1 MPPPS
6 IGERAAVPDA
16 ALLGPVWDAPKN
28 IARYQNLL
36 GVRDYFAA
44 GDRLVTRQHKGM
56 VMKRAATMALIIFAS
71 WILPHRAQASTAST
85 ALRQAVHAGARLFQE
100 AHFGG
105 HLQVPLNAQAAFAS
119 ALSDQAPAQNTGI
132 TCATCHLHGGRT
144 AGRLPDGRQIPSLR
158 NAAAIFPRVAHGRVV
173 TLGHQI
179 RHCVRQGL
187 GGTAPAYGSAAL
199 VDLTA
204 YLGALAHGQ
213 RIAIGTP
220 PH

>member
-1 MPPPS
+1 M
-6 IGERAAVPDA
+6 RRFWVRCRMRQKNT
-16 ALLGPVWDAPKN
+16 AP
-28 IARYQNLL
+28 YHNLS
-36 GVRDYFAA
+36 GIEDYFAV
-44 GDRLVTRQHKGM
+44 GDRLVTIEHKDM
-56 VMKRAATMALIIFAS
+56 VMNRAATMALTIFAS
-71 WILPHRAQASTAST
+71 VILPYSVQASMAST

-105 HLQVPLNAQAAFAS
+105 HLQAPLNADAAFAG
-119 ALSDQAPAQNTGI
+119 ALSDHTPTPNTGI

-144 AGRLPDGRQIPSLR
+144 PGRLPDGRQIPSLR

-173 TLGHQI
+173 TLSHQI

-187 GGTAPAYGSAAL
+187 GGTAPAYGSTAL
-199 VDLTA
+199 LDLTA

-213 RIAIGTP
+213 RIAIGAR

>member
-1 MPPPS
+1 M
-6 IGERAAVPDA
+6 RQKNT
-16 ALLGPVWDAPKN
+16 AP
-28 IARYQNLL
+28 YQNRSA
-36 GVRDYFAA
+36 VRDYFAA
-44 GDRLVTRQHKGM
+44 GDRLVTRQHKDM
-56 VMKRAATMALIIFAS
+56 VMNRAVTMALTIFAS
-71 WILPHRAQASTAST
+71 CILPHSAQAST

-105 HLQVPLNAQAAFAS
+105 HLQVPLNAHAAFAS
-119 ALSDQAPAQNTGI
+119 ALSDHASTQNTGI

-158 NAAAIFPRVAHGRVV
+158 NAAAIFPRFAHGRVV
-173 TLGHQI
+173 TLSHQI

-187 GGTAPAYGSAAL
+187 GGTAPAYGGRAL
-199 VDLTA
+199 VDLVA

-213 RIAIGTP
+213 RIAIGAP

>member
-1 MPPPS
+1 MHQKNT
-6 IGERAAVPDA
+6 VP
-16 ALLGPVWDAPKN
+16 
-28 IARYQNLL
+28 YQ
-36 GVRDYFAA
+36 GQSRVGDYFVA
-44 GDRLVTRQHKGM
+44 GDRLVTIEHKDM
-56 VMKRAATMALIIFAS
+56 VMNRTATMVLAIFAS
-71 WILPHRAQASTAST
+71 VILPYSAQASMASM
-85 ALRQAVHAGARLFQE
+85 ALRQAVHAGARLFQG

-105 HLQVPLNAQAAFAS
+105 HLQVPLNAKAAFAG
-119 ALSDQAPAQNTGI
+119 ALSDHVPTQNTGI

-144 AGRLPDGRQIPSLR
+144 SGRLPDGRQIPSLR

-173 TLGHQI
+173 TLSHQI

-187 GGTAPAYGSAAL
+187 GGTAPAYGGTAL

-213 RIAIGTP
+213 RIAIGTR